1 MRKTL
6 LIALMTGS
14 LALGAVST
22 YAGGDSGKVIA
33 GTRESEEAYSRI
45 EGSKEKSGQIKVL
58 TNRQNAPG
66 MGATEIERPED
77 LPKAGRE
84 SQEYEIEEERR

>member
-22 YAGGDSGKVIA
+22 YAGGYSGSVMQVHDKNIKNNSKKINKTGEKIRIGEENKKKA
-33 GTRESEEAYSRI
+33 QTDKESKLMPEWGGEESD
-45 EGSKEKSGQIKVL
+45 IKV
-58 TNRQNAPG
+58 TADP
-66 MGATEIERPED
+66 
-77 LPKAGRE
+77 PKG
-84 SQEYEIEEERR
+84 